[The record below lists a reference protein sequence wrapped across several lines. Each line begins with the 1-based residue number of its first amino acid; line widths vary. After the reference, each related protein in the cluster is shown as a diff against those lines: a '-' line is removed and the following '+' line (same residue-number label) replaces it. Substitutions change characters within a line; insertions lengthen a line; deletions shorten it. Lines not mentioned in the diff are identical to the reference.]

1 MSQCSR
7 GREMKILLTGGT
19 GLIGRHLCQLWLAQG
34 HEIYVWSRNPNKVK
48 SIFGHTVHAVKTLS
62 ELNQVALDAVIN
74 LAGAPIA
81 DKPWTRARRT
91 LLRNSR
97 IALTDELV
105 AWLGQQPHQPEVLIS
120 GSAVGWYGSGGDL
133 FLSED
138 SPQQSQD
145 FATQLCA
152 DWESSALKAQA
163 LGIRVV
169 LIRTGLVLTGQGG
182 FLARLIPLFQ
192 FGLGGKQGNGQQW
205 MPWIHIDDEIGI
217 IDFMLHHQQCSG
229 PYNGCAP
236 NPVRNQDFA
245 KVLGKHLRRPV
256 FLAAPGFALK
266 MLLGE
271 MAELILGGQRLQPK
285 RVLEAGYRFK
295 YEQLEMAL
303 KAL

>member
-34 HEIYVWSRNPNKVK
+34 HEIYVWSRNSNKVK

-245 KVLGKHLRRPV
+245 KVLGQHLRRPV

>member
-34 HEIYVWSRNPNKVK
+34 HEIYVWSRNSNKVK